1 MYRIVTGGVVADQVA
16 ELSGAA
22 LAGYAQVLAV
32 LEMVPWNGD
41 PINAD
46 NPDGNVRVLPFA
58 DAGMVIYLIL
68 EDQQRIDVLELIW
81 GS

>member
-1 MYRIVTGGVVADQVA
+1 MYRIVTGGVVADQLA
-16 ELSGAA
+16 ELPSAA
-22 LAGYAQVLAV
+22 LAGYAQALAV
-32 LEMVPWNGD
+32 LELVPWNGD

-46 NPDGNVRVLPFA
+46 NPEGNVRVLPFG

-68 EDQQRIDVLELIW
+68 EDQQRVDVLELIW

>member
-16 ELSGAA
+16 GLPGAA
-22 LAGYAQVLAV
+22 LARYAQTLAV
-32 LEMVPWNGD
+32 MELVPWNGD
-41 PINAD
+41 PINAE
-46 NPDGNVRVLPFA
+46 NPDGNVRVLPFG

-68 EDQQRIDVLELIW
+68 EDQQRVDVLELIW